1 MPLKPRGFTL
11 VELLAVITII
21 GVLVALL
28 LPAVQAAREAARRT
42 SCRNNLR
49 QIGIGLQ
56 GYHAL
61 HGFFPPGY
69 LADVN
74 TWTNPQW
81 SWSTFLLPYLE
92 QQPVYDVL
100 GVNTQSFGGG
110 VSFASPCPVSQTS
123 LSAFVCP
130 SDNGPAL
137 NASKS
142 LFAKSNYRA
151 IKGSQGSTTVTYN
164 SLSNYNGVFYLNSC
178 ISTAAI
184 TDGSSNTLA
193 VGECELD
200 PHGQTYVG
208 TLWAGMRGVDPSG
221 SDGARVC
228 ISDVMWWVDSDPLY
242 CINGQAVQAFS
253 SRHAGGTHFLFADGS
268 VHFLQESI
276 DGQTLERL
284 ACRNDGLPIGSY

>member
-1 MPLKPRGFTL
+1 MPLEPRGFTL
-11 VELLAVITII
+11 VELLTVITII

-56 GYHAL
+56 GYHAV

-74 TWTNPQW
+74 TWTSPHW

-92 QQPVYDVL
+92 QQPLYNAL
-100 GVNTQSFGGG
+100 GVREQTFGNGA
-110 VSFASPCPVSQTS
+110 SFAPPCPATQTS
-123 LSAFVCP
+123 LSVFVCP
-130 SDNGPAL
+130 SDLGPAL
-137 NASKS
+137 NPSKS
-142 LFAKSNYRA
+142 LHAKSNYRA
-151 IKGSQGSTTVTYN
+151 IEGSQGSTTVTYN
-164 SLSNYNGVFYLNSC
+164 LLSNYNGVFYLNSC

-193 VGECELD
+193 VGECALD
-200 PHGQTYVG
+200 PRGQTYVG
-208 TLWAGMRGVDPSG
+208 TLWAGMRGVDAGG
-221 SDGARVC
+221 SDGDRVC
-228 ISDVMWWVDSDPLY
+228 ISDAMWWVDSDPLY

-253 SRHAGGTHFLFADGS
+253 SRHSGGAHFLFADGS

-284 ACRNDGLPIGSY
+284 ACRNDGLLIGSY